1 MCSTPKAPKV
11 EKIPIRAAAILPDNG
26 DPTVRTA
33 SRRRRLTSS
42 AMIFSNKSG
51 TLGAPSVSGPIGTGG
66 M

>member
-1 MCSTPKAPKV
+1 MCSAPKPPKV

-33 SRRRRLTSS
+33 NRRRRLTSS
-42 AMIFSNKSG
+42 AMIFSNKGG
-51 TLGAPSVSGPIGTGG
+51 TLGMPSVSGPIGTGG